1 MDTQSWFHSQE
12 TNVMIDSLQ
21 LIKEW
26 KEVFAINQNTAKFG
40 LTDEHGNL
48 VSGEPMPVKKG
59 IGGLK
64 RSQGGF
70 L

>member
-12 TNVMIDSLQ
+12 TNVMIDSAQ
-21 LIKEW
+21 LVKEW
-26 KEVFAINQNTAKFG
+26 KEVFEANENTGRFG

-48 VSGEPMPVKKG
+48 ISEEPVPEKKG